1 MNVAIIGCGG
11 IARAHA
17 ECVREFEEDH
27 LAAVADIDREAAER
41 FAAQWGGKPFPTVEN
56 LLAETLP
63 DAAIVCTPP
72 NTHRA
77 VVSALLTAGVPVLC
91 EKPLA
96 HIVRDAEA
104 LADLAGETGLPAY
117 VAYCHR
123 FNPAARLMRDYVGQ
137 GRTGRVHTF
146 RNAFIG
152 FAPHLTTAWRTEPD
166 ISGGGC
172 LMDNGSHSVDLQQ
185 FILGPIADVYASLH
199 FDGQGRGDVAA
210 DLLTISESG
219 VAGLISVSYVSPKPE
234 ARFEIIGNEMALEY
248 DYATSGATVT
258 AYRPGH
264 DPERLPLPAGCDVR
278 FIEQYRAFREALQG
292 RPTDLATFEDGLSV
306 SRIIDR
312 CQRQAGITGGIA

>member
-1 MNVAIIGCGG
+1 MKVAIIGCGG

-17 ECVREFEEDH
+17 ECVREFEEDR
-27 LAAVADIDREAAER
+27 LVAVADIDREAAER
-41 FAAQWGGKPFPTVEN
+41 FAAQWGGQPFPTVED
-56 LLAETLP
+56 LLAKTLP

-72 NTHRA
+72 NTHRE
-77 VVSALLTAGVPVLC
+77 VVSALLSAGVPVLC

-104 LADLAGETGLPAY
+104 LADLARETGLPAY

-123 FNPAARLMRDYVGQ
+123 FNPAARLMREYVRD

-152 FAPHLTTAWRTEPD
+152 YAPHLTYAWRTEPD

-172 LMDNGSHSVDLQQ
+172 LMDNGSHSIDLQQ
-185 FILGPIADVYASLH
+185 FILGPIVDVSARLH

-210 DLLTISESG
+210 DVLAVGENG
-219 VAGLISVSYVSPKPE
+219 VAGLISVSYVSPRGE
-234 ARFEIIGNEMALEY
+234 ARFEIIGTEMSLEY

-258 AYRPGH
+258 AYRPGGE
-264 DPERLPLPAGCDVR
+264 PERLELPGGCGVR
-278 FIEQYRAFREALQG
+278 FVEQYRAFREALQG
-292 RPTDLATFEDGLSV
+292 RPTDLATFEEGLSV
-306 SRIIDR
+306 SRIVDR